1 MNILS
6 RLYSKYRKPSK
17 AIAKERLRVVLVH
30 DRTGISPEL
39 LQVIKN
45 EIITIISKHVRVDR
59 EGIEVNLSHQKGL
72 TRLVADI
79 PIVSARSTRPANHR

>member
-6 RLYSKYRKPSK
+6 RLCSKYRNPSK

-30 DRTGISPEL
+30 DRTGIPPEL

-45 EIITIISKHVRVDR
+45 EIITVISKHVRVDR
-59 EGIEVNLSHQKGL
+59 EGIEVNLSHQKGC
-72 TRLVADI
+72 TRLVTDI
-79 PIVSARSTRPANHR
+79 PIVSARSTRPAKHR